1 MQSPG
6 DSRSKKQEASIH
18 DSSFIIHDSGRKA
31 DFGSP
36 LGVIGRLLF
45 AFVASQLVAV
55 VFIAF
60 FWGLANFSTDLENSA
75 AAQFIYVLISEALA
89 IGLVYF
95 FLKLR
100 DLSFRDIGLGRWP
113 TWRDLKVGLVGFG
126 VFYAILIV
134 STIILAYLIP
144 SFDVDQAQDV
154 GFNSLNT
161 SLDRLI
167 AFVALVLIPP
177 VGEEILMRGYL
188 YTGLRSRLGF
198 VWAMLITSVLF
209 GLAHLEFGREAP
221 VVWVAAV
228 HTFILSVVLV
238 YVRER
243 TGALYAAILLHVL
256 NNGVAFAVH
265 FL

>member
-1 MQSPG
+1 MLG
-6 DSRSKKQEASIH
+6 VFSKEETSHASIDGV
-18 DSSFIIHDSGRKA
+18 DSKRP

-36 LGVIGRLLF
+36 LAVIGRLLL
-45 AFVASQLVAV
+45 AFIASQLIAV
-55 VFIAF
+55 IFIGIF
-60 FWGLANFSTDLENSA
+60 SGLANVSTDLENSA
-75 AAQFIYVLISEALA
+75 TAQFIYVLTAEALA
-89 IGLVYF
+89 VGLIYF
-95 FLKLR
+95 FLQLKNLG
-100 DLSFRDIGLGRWP
+100 FADIGLGRWP
-113 TWRDLKVGLVGFG
+113 AWRDLKVGLLGFG
-126 VFYAILIV
+126 AFYAILIV

-161 SLDRLI
+161 SLDRFI

-188 YTGLRSRLGF
+188 YTGLRVRLGF
-198 VWAMLITSVLF
+198 LRAMLLSSVLF

-243 TGALYAAILLHVL
+243 TGALYAAILLHML